1 MAGIVMIA
9 TNMNVTSAM
18 KRSAQSALRKAM
30 AAINVKIVTKF
41 SATSVRRL
49 GCLIAMYAMADVAI
63 AMIVDFKNFDKG
75 SGIAQNASD

>member
-49 GCLIAMYAMADVAI
+49 GCLIAMYAMTDV
-63 AMIVDFKNFDKG
+63 AMIVDFKNFDRG
-75 SGIAQNASD
+75 SEIAQNASN